1 MKISRTLKVV
11 TCVVLCMT
19 LIVPCALATSN
30 GGGGGDVGGSN
41 PQDNRVFINQ
51 RPGVPGGPAVPD
63 SVWGIPP
70 RYWDAFE
77 NTLMVLDIS
86 GSVATLF
93 VPGAGWARGYK
104 ALHGGIK
111 GTMAYVDQ
119 NKRNNIT
126 RILGF

>member
-1 MKISRTLKVV
+1 MKSSRTLKVV
-11 TCVVLCMT
+11 ICVMLCMT

-30 GGGGGDVGGSN
+30 GGGGDVGGSN
-41 PQDNRVFINQ
+41 PQDDRVFINQ
-51 RPGVPGGPAVPD
+51 RPGVPPGPAVPD

-70 RYWDAFE
+70 RYWDFFE

-93 VPGAGWARGYK
+93 VPGAGWAKGYK
-104 ALHGGIK
+104 LVHGGIK
-111 GTMAYVDQ
+111 GTMAYVDE
-119 NKRNNIT
+119 NKRTNIT